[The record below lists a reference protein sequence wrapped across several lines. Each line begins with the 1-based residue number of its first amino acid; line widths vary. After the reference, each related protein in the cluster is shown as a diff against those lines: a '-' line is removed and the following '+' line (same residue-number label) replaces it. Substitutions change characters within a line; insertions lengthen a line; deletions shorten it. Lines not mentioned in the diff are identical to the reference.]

1 MPLAAYGLLAV
12 FTAMALAAGML
23 SARVV
28 GPRRPWTPIVPVVAA
43 FASLYLVGHRLAVS
57 VGPQVRLFG
66 FDVSLPFDAATA
78 LVASFAAATL
88 QALAARLFEP
98 QERGTGGNRL
108 A

>member
-1 MPLAAYGLLAV
+1 MPAAAYGLLAV
-12 FTAMALAAGML
+12 FTGVSLVAGML

-28 GPRRPWTPIVPVVAA
+28 GPRRPWAPVVPVLAA

-66 FDVSLPFDAATA
+66 FDVSLPFDAAIA
-78 LVASFAAATL
+78 VVASFAAATL
-88 QALAARLFEP
+88 QAVAARLLQP
-98 QERGTGGNRL
+98 QKRGTGGNRL